1 MKTKRRNMVKFT
13 ISKSALVATLDNSS
27 KVVPQGSGVRAATE
41 GIRIEVRKDKAAF
54 RATNGDSSIQQVVS
68 ITNGTDGTV
77 FVPSRQLRDFSA
89 LMPDGDIQIQE
100 SGANLTMSVGKV
112 VMTLNLLRVD
122 EAPVVS
128 FPTGDGVAI
137 PARTFADA
145 LGQVASA
152 ASNDASRIVLT
163 GVLIEAREEGL
174 RLVATDSYRLAIRDI
189 NGVSGLPAG
198 TAIVAP
204 QAALSAV
211 ASVVKRHENVTVRL
225 MEKSVGFEVPGVK
238 VVLRLIDAAYPNYNA
253 VLPTETSTVAVIQKD
268 ALIGALRRAAHASDA
283 MPLARLAFSPTENKV
298 DVSAGGNSGKGAQEE
313 MEVSITGEAITV
325 NANPNYFETAVSAF
339 PNGTVK
345 ISFAGA
351 LRPILLTGD
360 GADGGLRYVV
370 MPTRA

>member
-1 MKTKRRNMVKFT
+1 MVKFT

-68 ITNGTDGTV
+68 ITNGSDGTV
-77 FVPSRQLRDFSA
+77 FVPARQLRDFSA
-89 LMPDGDIQIQE
+89 LMPDGAIQIQE
-100 SGANLTMSVGKV
+100 SGSNLTRSVGKV

-145 LGQVASA
+145 LSQVASA
-152 ASNDASRIVLT
+152 ASTDNSRVVLT

-204 QAALSAV
+204 QIPLSAV
-211 ASVVKRHENVTVRL
+211 ANVVKRHENVTVRL
-225 MEKSVGFEVPGVK
+225 MDKAVGFEVPGVK

-313 MEVSITGEAITV
+313 MEISITGEAITV

-360 GADGGLRYVV
+360 DTDGGLRYVV

>member
-1 MKTKRRNMVKFT
+1 MVKFT
-13 ISKSALVATLDNSS
+13 ISKSALVAILDNSS
-27 KVVPQGSGVRAATE
+27 KVVPPGGVRAGTD

-54 RATNGDSSIQQVVS
+54 RATNGDSSIQQVVG
-68 ITNGTDGTV
+68 ITNGADGAV
-77 FVPSRQLRDFSA
+77 YVPARQLREFA
-89 LMPDGDIQIQE
+89 AIMPDGDIQIQE
-100 SGANLTMSVGKV
+100 SGSNLTMSVGKV
-112 VMTLNLLRVD
+112 AMTLNLLHVD
-122 EAPVVS
+122 EAPVVT

-152 ASNDASRIVLT
+152 ASGDTSRVVLT
-163 GVLIEAREEGL
+163 GVLIEAREDGL

-204 QAALSAV
+204 QIPLSAV

-238 VVLRLIDAAYPNYNA
+238 VVLRLIDAAYPNYSA
-253 VLPTETSTVAVIQKD
+253 VLPTETTTVAVIEKD
-268 ALIGALRRAAHASDA
+268 ALLGALRRAVRASDT
-283 MPLARLAFSPTENKV
+283 MPLPLARLSFSPSESKV
-298 DVSAGGNSGKGAQEE
+298 DVSAGGNSGKAAQEE
-313 MEVSITGEAITV
+313 MEISATGEAITV
-325 NANPNYFETAVSAF
+325 SANPNYFETAVSAF
-339 PNGTVK
+339 PNGNVK
-345 ISFAGA
+345 ITFAGA

>member
-1 MKTKRRNMVKFT
+1 MVKFT
-13 ISKSALVATLDNSS
+13 ISKSALMAALDNSS
-27 KVVPQGSGVRAATE
+27 KVAPQGGVRLATD

-54 RATNGDSSIQQVVS
+54 RATNGDSSIQQVVG

-77 FVPSRQLRDFSA
+77 FVPTRQLRDFA
-89 LMPDGDIQIQE
+89 GLMPDGDIQIQE

-112 VMTLNLLRVD
+112 VMTLNLLQVD
-122 EAPVVS
+122 AAPAVT
-128 FPTGDGVAI
+128 FPSGDGVAI

-145 LGQVASA
+145 LGQVGSA
-152 ASNDASRIVLT
+152 ASGDNSRVVLT
-163 GVLIEAREEGL
+163 GVLIEARDEGL

-189 NGVSGLPAG
+189 KGASGLPAG

-204 QAALSAV
+204 QTALSAV
-211 ASVVKRHENVTVRL
+211 ANVIKRHENVTVRL

-238 VVLRLIDAAYPNYNA
+238 IVLRLIDAAYPNYNA
-253 VLPTETSTVAVIQKD
+253 VLPTETSTVAIVEKD
-268 ALIGALRRAAHASDA
+268 ALIGALRRAAHASDQ

-313 MEVSITGEAITV
+313 MEISITGEAITV

-339 PNGTVK
+339 PNGNVK

-360 GADGGLRYVV
+360 GSDGDLRYVV